1 MKRRTFGKKKKGIL
15 VYHYKVYMKKR
26 DICKNNNISIKFVS
40 IQLRLLVF
48 EYLKT
53 VDNQSM
59 ITYIS
64 VSH

>member
-1 MKRRTFGKKKKGIL
+1 MKRRTFGKKKRKDTSISL
-15 VYHYKVYMKKR
+15 QSIYEKR

>member
-1 MKRRTFGKKKKGIL
+1 MKRRTFGKKKKDTSISL
-15 VYHYKVYMKKR
+15 QSIYEKR